1 MDDLA
6 VGTEFYYK
14 GSLCKVFEAGHE
26 HDYDKCSRCDMSLSE
41 CSIMNCASGARK
53 DGKGVYFKW
62 IGDTESTED
71 TEDTE
76 DTKNTEE
83 TMNEVPA
90 SEECLDK
97 EKTLTEKIRELKI
110 EESLK
115 ESILKRIVSLEK
127 RNDEFAEVVNRYRDS
142 TQRLERAIVMLAA
155 TMADNDESIM
165 RDELIH
171 LSGLYPDYWMSDEK
185 GRECMEERKTPRINP
200 KAICNHCY
208 YAHSCEEVLRGLEML
223 ECSMYRN
230 IHENRA

>member
-1 MDDLA
+1 MDDLT
-6 VGTEFYYK
+6 VGTKFYYK
-14 GSLCKVFEAGHE
+14 GSLCKVFEVEHE
-26 HDYDKCSRCDMSLSE
+26 YDYDKCSRCDMSLSE
-41 CSIMNCASGARK
+41 CSIMNCASESRE
-53 DGKGVYFKW
+53 DGESVYFRW
-62 IGDTESTED
+62 IED

-76 DTKNTEE
+76 GTKYTEE
-83 TMNEVPA
+83 TMNEVTA

-115 ESILKRIVSLEK
+115 ESILERIASLEK

-165 RDELIH
+165 RDELVH
-171 LSGLYPDYWMSDEK
+171 LSGLYPDYCMSDEK
-185 GRECMEERKTPRINP
+185 ERECMEEKKTSRINP

-223 ECSMYRN
+223 ECSMYRSM
-230 IHENRA
+230 HENRT

>member
-1 MDDLA
+1 MVDLA

-14 GSLCKVFEAGHE
+14 GSLCKVFEVGHE
-26 HDYDKCSRCDMSLSE
+26 YDYDKCSRCDMSLSE

-53 DGKGVYFKW
+53 DGKSVYFKW
-62 IGDTESTED
+62 IGDTENTED
-71 TEDTE
+71 IK
-76 DTKNTEE
+76 DTKK
-83 TMNEVPA
+83 TMNEVTA

-115 ESILKRIVSLEK
+115 ESILKRIASLEK

-200 KAICNHCY
+200 KAICNNCY

-223 ECSMYRN
+223 ECSMYRSM
-230 IHENRA
+230 HENRT

>member
-6 VGTEFYYK
+6 VGTKFYYK

-26 HDYDKCSRCDMSLSE
+26 YDYDKCSRCDISLSE
-41 CSIMNCASGARK
+41 CSTMNCASESRE
-53 DGKGVYFKW
+53 DGKSVYFKW
-62 IGDTESTED
+62 VEDIED
-71 TEDTE
+71 TEG
-76 DTKNTEE
+76 TKDTEE
-83 TMNEVPA
+83 TMNEVTA

-115 ESILKRIVSLEK
+115 ESILKRIASLEK

-185 GRECMEERKTPRINP
+185 GRECMEERKTSRINP

-223 ECSMYRN
+223 ECSMYRSM
-230 IHENRA
+230 HENRT

>member
-6 VGTEFYYK
+6 VGTKFYYK

-26 HDYDKCSRCDMSLSE
+26 YDYDKCSRCDMSLSE
-41 CSIMNCASGARK
+41 CSIMNCASESREDSK
-53 DGKGVYFKW
+53 SVYFKW
-62 IGDTESTED
+62 IEDIED
-71 TEDTE
+71 TEG
-76 DTKNTEE
+76 TKDTEE
-83 TMNEVPA
+83 TMNEVTT

-115 ESILKRIVSLEK
+115 ESILKRIASLEK

-171 LSGLYPDYWMSDEK
+171 LSGLYPDYQMSGEK

-223 ECSMYRN
+223 ECSMYRGM
-230 IHENRA
+230 HENRT